1 MPKTSEDQSKDTNT
15 DSVRFAWTRQLK
27 QAWTRLKNLARVW
40 SGAALFLPAGA
51 PCPTTMIWA
60 WEGYGE
66 CKPEE
71 ESAMKVT
78 VWLVSMYLHI
88 FTYIYHYLLQSVH
101 AFVTQKHI
109 IPQDSWNITAL
120 AATVSRMYAFWPQN
134 FHGVR
139 CFYVLGLPKLAHRKG
154 PKNKKMGFSL
164 IIFFWAL

>member
-1 MPKTSEDQSKDTNT
+1 MPKTSQDQSKDTNT

-78 VWLVSMYLHI
+78 LWLVSMSRQI
-88 FTYIYHYLLQSVH
+88 FTYIYHYLLQSVRPC
-101 AFVTQKHI
+101 FC
-109 IPQDSWNITAL
+109 
-120 AATVSRMYAFWPQN
+120 YAKAHHPTGLLNVCFFTSEFPWCPT
-134 FHGVR
+134 FLCFGVAEISS
-139 CFYVLGLPKLAHRKG
+139 PKR
-154 PKNKKMGFSL
+154 S
-164 IIFFWAL
+164 